1 MICVKL
7 DCVPGLSHDLKTIV
21 RRWLQLNKSKGVH
34 IIPRRFGDNKNVKC
48 TVVSKKV
55 FIGDVLAA
63 LTAGTCMLFPNT
75 LIMLPSL
82 RSACVPLDLSQY
94 IFFFSIVD
102 PVFHA
107 GVKGVSERRELTP
120 CVSNT
125 LCCQDV
131 ITNDYRYEI
140 IAQLSLPKT
149 QCLLDQY
156 RWSGMASR
164 SA

>member
-107 GVKGVSERRELTP
+107 GVKGVGERSKLSP
-120 CVSNT
+120 CYYYYLDPTCNKYCDLISSSVG
-125 LCCQDV
+125 V
-131 ITNDYRYEI
+131 
-140 IAQLSLPKT
+140 AQGGS
-149 QCLLDQY
+149 
-156 RWSGMASR
+156 ASTSR
-164 SA
+164 C